1 MQYREET
8 HREYAILFGGG
19 DKEPQHYKEQE
30 DAGDSI
36 GSKYG
41 WYCLIHRMAGGDILK
56 MDKVVGLNV
65 NTCLNFL
72 SYTKDL
78 ELNEELNRK

>member
-8 HREYAILFGGG
+8 YREYAILFGGG
-19 DKEPQHYKEQE
+19 DKEPEHYKEQP
-30 DAGDSI
+30 DSGDSI

-56 MDKVVGLNV
+56 MDEVVGLNV

-72 SYTKDL
+72 SYTKDV
-78 ELNEELNRK
+78 ELTEELNRK

>member
-1 MQYREET
+1 LQYRQET
-8 HREYAILFGGG
+8 YREYAILFGGG
-19 DKEPQHYKEQE
+19 DKEPEHYKEQE

-56 MDKVVGLNV
+56 MDDVCKLAV

-72 SYTKDL
+72 SYTRDV
-78 ELNEELNRK
+78 ELTEELNRK

>member
-1 MQYREET
+1 
-8 HREYAILFGGG
+8 
-19 DKEPQHYKEQE
+19 
-30 DAGDSI
+30 
-36 GSKYG
+36 
-41 WYCLIHRMAGGDILK
+41 MAGGDILK

>member
-1 MQYREET
+1 
-8 HREYAILFGGG
+8 
-19 DKEPQHYKEQE
+19 
-30 DAGDSI
+30 
-36 GSKYG
+36 
-41 WYCLIHRMAGGDILK
+41 
-56 MDKVVGLNV
+56 VVGLNV